1 MKTVVLSI
9 VGIVLGLLLIA
20 NVLPDVVDE
29 TITDDYAENF
39 NTSTGVGVTTAT
51 ETLTYDHYY
60 ADLTELSASS
70 DNEEDT
76 PVVMAYDEDT
86 KGVSVAG
93 LKASD
98 TRIMTVS
105 YVREANQQFTGF
117 SAFVRLTPF
126 LCVIGLIFAG
136 IWGLF
141 SHFKSRG

>member
-1 MKTVVLSI
+1 MKTVVMSI

-29 TITDDYAENF
+29 TITDDYYENF
-39 NTSTGVGVTTAT
+39 SVSTGVGVTTTT

-70 DNEEDT
+70 DNEDDT
-76 PVVMAYDEDT
+76 PIVMGYDEDT
-86 KGVSVAG
+86 KVVSIAG

-98 TRIMTVS
+98 TRIMTVD
-105 YVREANQQFTGF
+105 YVREANP
-117 SAFVRLTPF
+117 PF
-126 LCVIGLIFAG
+126 LCVIGLIVG
-136 IWGLF
+136 GLWGLF

>member
-20 NVLPDVVDE
+20 NVLPEVVDDVAA
-29 TITDDYAENF
+29 DDYAENF
-39 NTSTGVGVTTAT
+39 NVSTGAGVTTT
-51 ETLTYDHYY
+51 TQTLTYDHYY
-60 ADLTELSASS
+60 ADLTDLSASS
-70 DNEEDT
+70 DNGDDT
-76 PVVMAYDEDT
+76 PVVMGYDEDT
-86 KGVSVAG
+86 KEVSIDG

-98 TRIMTVS
+98 SRILTIS

-126 LCVIGLIFAG
+126 LCVIGLIVAG
-136 IWGLF
+136 LWGLF

>member
-20 NVLPDVVDE
+20 NVLPEVVDDVAA
-29 TITDDYAENF
+29 DDYAENF
-39 NTSTGVGVTTAT
+39 NVSTGPGETTTT

-60 ADLTELSASS
+60 ADLTDLSASS
-70 DNEEDT
+70 DNEDDT
-76 PVVMAYDEDT
+76 PVVMDYDEDT
-86 KGVSVAG
+86 KEVSIDG
-93 LKASD
+93 LNVSD
-98 TRIMTVS
+98 SRILTVN

-126 LCVIGLIFAG
+126 LCVIGLIVAG
-136 IWGLF
+136 LWGLF

>member
-29 TITDDYAENF
+29 TVSDDYAENF
-39 NTSTGVGVTTAT
+39 NVSTGVGVTTTT

-70 DNEEDT
+70 DNEDDT
-76 PVVMAYDEDT
+76 PVVMDYDEDT
-86 KGVSVAG
+86 KEVDVAG
-93 LKASD
+93 LHASD
-98 TRIMTVS
+98 TRILTIN

-117 SAFVRLTPF
+117 SSFVRLTPF
-126 LCVIGLIFAG
+126 LCVIGLIVAG
-136 IWGLF
+136 LWGLF